1 MRFDPSNLDYAYVCE
16 VVGNL
21 HIKLDYLQKAFSQKE
36 AHLNTEISK
45 LNSERDSL
53 AHRLRDMQKDQSDEE
68 E

>member
-16 VVGNL
+16 IVGNL

-36 AHLNTEISK
+36 AHLNTKISK
-45 LNSERDSL
+45 LTSDLESL
-53 AHRLRDMQKDQSDEE
+53 SQRLTQENKNEE